1 MQKKCVRL
9 FVLVV
14 LSCAAYS
21 GALAAVDTRELDRF
35 VDALGAT
42 DSAMM
47 GVVISQNE
55 QVVYERYSG
64 YRGIEQNLP
73 LNRTTQFRVG
83 SITKMYTSVM
93 IMQLVEEGKL
103 SLATPLFDFFPQVP
117 NAQRI
122 TIKHLLNHSSGIF
135 NFTSDPVYPLYM
147 TEKHSRDEMIEWI
160 ASYDSQFPPGETHA
174 YSNSNYVLLGQII
187 EEVEGRCFGSV
198 LRKAIA
204 KPLELGRTR
213 YGKRLVPQRNQALSY
228 TYDTALEQWLPEPI
242 AHSSIP
248 QAAGAVVSTPL
259 ELTQFV
265 EALAAGRLISQQSV
279 AQMATIEG
287 GFGLGLF
294 PFEFDGKV
302 GFGHTGGIDAFRSA
316 VFYFPKQAL
325 SIALTTNGMNYPF
338 DKLLAGLLS
347 LYFQQPFDYAD
358 LYDKPVEL
366 DAEILS
372 RYEGVF
378 GYEGSS
384 ESAVALLVQNEHLY
398 AHVLGQPPFA
408 LEAYSESEFRI
419 RLHGLSLHFE
429 VNDSGA
435 LNYDAFHLA
444 EGDTWYRLVRL
455 Q

>member
-1 MQKKCVRL
+1 MKKKCIRL

-14 LSCAAYS
+14 LSWTAGSSAF
-21 GALAAVDTRELDRF
+21 AAVDTSELDRF
-35 VDALGAT
+35 VDALSAT

-55 QVVYERYSG
+55 EIVFERYSG

-73 LNRTTQFRVG
+73 LNRTTQFRIG

-93 IMQLVEEGKL
+93 IMKLIEEGKL
-103 SLATPLFDFFPQVP
+103 SLSTPLSEFFPQVP
-117 NAQRI
+117 NAQLI
-122 TIKHLLNHSSGIF
+122 TIKHLLNHSSGIY
-135 NFTSDPVYPLYM
+135 NFTSDPMYPAYM
-147 TEKHSRDEMIEWI
+147 SEKHTREEMIEWI

-187 EEVEGRCFGSV
+187 EKVEERCFGSA

-204 KPLELGRTR
+204 KPLGLDRTR
-213 YGKRLVPQRNQALSY
+213 YGKKLIPQRNQALSY
-228 TYDTALEQWLPEPI
+228 IYDTALDQWLPAPI
-242 AHSSIP
+242 THSSIP

-259 ELTQFV
+259 ELTRFA
-265 EALAAGRLISQQSV
+265 EALAAGKLISQQSV

-294 PFEFDGKV
+294 PFEFDGKM
-302 GFGHTGGIDAFRSA
+302 GFGHTGGIDAFQSA
-316 VFYFPKQAL
+316 VFYFPEQAL

-347 LYFQQPFDYAD
+347 LYFQQPFDYSD
-358 LYDKPVEL
+358 LYDEPVEL
-366 DAEILS
+366 DAETLS

-378 GYEGSS
+378 GYEGSP
-384 ESAVALLVQNEHLY
+384 EGALTLLVQNEHLY
-398 AHVLGQPPFA
+398 IQGPGQPPFA
-408 LEAYSESEFRI
+408 LEAYSESEFR
-419 RLHGLSLHFE
+419 LKLYGVSLHF
-429 VNDSGA
+429 VDGNGA
-435 LNYDAFHLA
+435 LNYDEFQLIQ
-444 EGDTWYRLVRL
+444 GGSGSRFVRL